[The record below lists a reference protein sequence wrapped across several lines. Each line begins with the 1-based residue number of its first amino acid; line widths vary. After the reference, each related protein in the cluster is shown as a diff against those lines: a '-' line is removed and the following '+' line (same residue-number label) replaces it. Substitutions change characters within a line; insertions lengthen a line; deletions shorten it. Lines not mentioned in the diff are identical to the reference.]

1 MFLPNNTNITTVITV
16 TADGDELMVE
26 RHVKTEMVYWDMVTH
41 IVGYIVI
48 EYIFRQWCLTW

>member
-41 IVGYIVI
+41 IVCYIHSH
-48 EYIFRQWCLTW
+48 

>member
-1 MFLPNNTNITTVITV
+1 MFLPNNTNITRVISV

-41 IVGYIVI
+41 IAGYIVI
-48 EYIFRQWCLTW
+48 EYIFRQRCLTW

>member
-1 MFLPNNTNITTVITV
+1 MFLPNNTNITTVISV